1 MWSRIGSMR
10 RRKSTGSSR
19 GECWTA
25 AVPERPT
32 APRNMVPAVRAAL
45 PSTRDAQSSVAVSA
59 PSDKAAGGWL
69 LQPSLAAL
77 AATYGGD
84 TSARCGDSAVGGTG
98 QPAACFGADYGAVS
112 ACGSRSALHPRRGLE
127 RRLAEIVR
135 TNANTLLHPNRSF
148 AHTAIGPAMPLTKS
162 PCANF
167 PFLNDG
173 NAIELHPEIVLF
185 PGSCAFSYTVGP
197 SLLGEAVRR
206 IE

>member
-10 RRKSTGSSR
+10 RRRSTGSSR

-98 QPAACFGADYGAVS
+98 QPAASKEDWLKLC
-112 ACGSRSALHPRRGLE
+112 
-127 RRLAEIVR
+127 
-135 TNANTLLHPNRSF
+135 
-148 AHTAIGPAMPLTKS
+148 
-162 PCANF
+162 
-167 PFLNDG
+167 
-173 NAIELHPEIVLF
+173 ELMQTHYSIQID
-185 PGSCAFSYTVGP
+185 P
-197 SLLGEAVRR
+197 SLIQL
-206 IE
+206 